1 MIDQL
6 RDWLA
11 GLAPRERNLVYA
23 AGGLA
28 IIALLYFMLVLPVT
42 TMAAKR
48 AARVEQKAA
57 DLAWMR
63 QVAPQVAAAAAA
75 GAAAGG
81 GGESLVVLVDRT
93 GREAGLGSALRD
105 QSPSG
110 DQGLRLRLEAA
121 SFDVLVVWLATLQQQ
136 HGVKVEAA
144 TIDATATP
152 GLVNASL
159 TLTHGA
165 TAGR

>member
-1 MIDQL
+1 MNDQL
-6 RDWLA
+6 RNWLA

-28 IIALLYFMLVLPVT
+28 IIALLYILLVLPIT
-42 TMAAKR
+42 TLAAKR
-48 AARVEQKAA
+48 AARVEQKTA

-75 GAAAGG
+75 GAAAGS
-81 GGESLVVLVDRT
+81 GESLVVLVDRT

-121 SFDVLVVWLATLQQQ
+121 SFDVLVVWLASLQQQ

-165 TAGR
+165 TAGP

>member
-1 MIDQL
+1 MNDQL
-6 RDWLA
+6 RNWLA

-28 IIALLYFMLVLPVT
+28 IIALLYILLVLPIT

-48 AARVEQKAA
+48 AARVEQKTA

-75 GAAAGG
+75 GAAAGS
-81 GGESLVVLVDRT
+81 GESLVVLVDRT

-121 SFDVLVVWLATLQQQ
+121 SFDVLVVWLASLQQQ
-136 HGVKVEAA
+136 HGVRVEAA

-165 TAGR
+165 TAGP

>member
-1 MIDQL
+1 MNEQL

-23 AGGLA
+23 AGGLV
-28 IIALLYFMLVLPVT
+28 IIALLYFVLVLPIT

-75 GAAAGG
+75 GAAAGS
-81 GGESLVVLVDRT
+81 GEWRVVLVDRT
-93 GREAGLGSALRD
+93 GREAGLGGALRD

-110 DQGLRLRLEAA
+110 DQGLRLRLAA
-121 SFDVLVVWLATLQQQ
+121 APFDVLVVWLASLQQQ
-136 HGVKVEAA
+136 YGGKVDAA
-144 TIDATATP
+144 TIDATAAP

-165 TAGR
+165 TAGP

>member
-1 MIDQL
+1 MMDQL

-23 AGGLA
+23 AGGLV
-28 IIALLYFMLVLPVT
+28 IVALLYFVLVLPVT

-48 AARVEQKAA
+48 AARVEQKTA

-63 QVAPQVAAAAAA
+63 QVAPQVTAAASGAA
-75 GAAAGG
+75 GS
-81 GGESLVVLVDRT
+81 GESLVVLVDRT

-121 SFDVLVVWLATLQQQ
+121 PFDVLVVWLASLQQQ
-136 HGVKVEAA
+136 YGVKVEAA
-144 TIDATATP
+144 TIDATAAP

-165 TAGR
+165 TAGP

>member
-1 MIDQL
+1 MNDQL
-6 RDWLA
+6 RNWLA

-28 IIALLYFMLVLPVT
+28 IIALLYILLVLPIT

-48 AARVEQKAA
+48 AARVEQKTA

-75 GAAAGG
+75 GAAAGN
-81 GGESLVVLVDRT
+81 GESLVVLVDRT
-93 GREAGLGSALRD
+93 GREAGLGGALRD

-121 SFDVLVVWLATLQQQ
+121 SFDVLVVWLASLQQQ

-165 TAGR
+165 TAGP

>member
-1 MIDQL
+1 MNDQL

-23 AGGLA
+23 AGGLV
-28 IIALLYFMLVLPVT
+28 IIALLYFVLVLPIT

-48 AARVEQKAA
+48 AARVEQKTA

-75 GAAAGG
+75 GAAAGS
-81 GGESLVVLVDRT
+81 GESLVVLVDRT

-121 SFDVLVVWLATLQQQ
+121 SFDVLVVWLVGIRTLPMPSA
-136 HGVKVEAA
+136 GEGAA
-144 TIDATATP
+144 A
-152 GLVNASL
+152 
-159 TLTHGA
+159 
-165 TAGR
+165 

>member
-1 MIDQL
+1 MNDQL
-6 RDWLA
+6 RNWLA

-28 IIALLYFMLVLPVT
+28 IIALLYLLLVLPIT

-48 AARVEQKAA
+48 AARVEQKTA

-75 GAAAGG
+75 GAAAGS
-81 GGESLVVLVDRT
+81 GESLVVLVDRT
-93 GREAGLGSALRD
+93 GREAGLGGALRD

-121 SFDVLVVWLATLQQQ
+121 SFDVLVVWLASLQQQ

-165 TAGR
+165 TAGP

>member
-1 MIDQL
+1 MNDQL

-23 AGGLA
+23 AGGLV
-28 IIALLYFMLVLPVT
+28 IIALLYFVLVLPIT

-48 AARVEQKAA
+48 AARVEQKTA

-75 GAAAGG
+75 GASAGS
-81 GGESLVVLVDRT
+81 GESLVVLVDRT
-93 GREAGLGSALRD
+93 GREAGLGGALRD

-121 SFDVLVVWLATLQQQ
+121 SFDVLVVWFASLQQQ

-165 TAGR
+165 TAGP

>member
-1 MIDQL
+1 MNDQL

-23 AGGLA
+23 AGGLV
-28 IIALLYFMLVLPVT
+28 IIALLYFALVLPIT
-42 TMAAKR
+42 TLAAKR
-48 AARVEQKAA
+48 AARVEQKTA

-75 GAAAGG
+75 GAAAGS
-81 GGESLVVLVDRT
+81 GESLVVLVDRT
-93 GREAGLGSALRD
+93 GREAGLGGALRD

-121 SFDVLVVWLATLQQQ
+121 SFDVLVVWLASLQQQ

-165 TAGR
+165 TAGP

>member
-1 MIDQL
+1 MNDQL
-6 RDWLA
+6 RNWLA

-23 AGGLA
+23 AGGLV
-28 IIALLYFMLVLPVT
+28 IIALLYFVLVLPIT

-48 AARVEQKAA
+48 AARVEQKTA

-75 GAAAGG
+75 GAAAGS
-81 GGESLVVLVDRT
+81 GESLVVLVDRT
-93 GREAGLGSALRD
+93 GREAGLGGALRD

-121 SFDVLVVWLATLQQQ
+121 SFDVLVVWLASLQQQ

-165 TAGR
+165 TAGP

>member
-1 MIDQL
+1 MDQL

-23 AGGLA
+23 AGGLV
-28 IIALLYFMLVLPVT
+28 IVALL
-42 TMAAKR
+42 
-48 AARVEQKAA
+48 
-57 DLAWMR
+57 
-63 QVAPQVAAAAAA
+63 AA
-75 GAAAGG
+75 GAAAGS
-81 GGESLVVLVDRT
+81 GESLVVLVDRT
-93 GREAGLGSALRD
+93 GREAGLGGALRD

-121 SFDVLVVWLATLQQQ
+121 PFDVLVVWLASLQQQ
-136 HGVKVEAA
+136 YGVKVDAA
-144 TIDATATP
+144 TIDATAAP

-165 TAGR
+165 TAGP

>member
-1 MIDQL
+1 MNDQL

-23 AGGLA
+23 AGSLV
-28 IIALLYFMLVLPVT
+28 IIAVLYFVLVLPIT

-48 AARVEQKAA
+48 AARVEQKTA

-75 GAAAGG
+75 GAVAGS
-81 GGESLVVLVDRT
+81 GESLVVLVDRT
-93 GREAGLGSALRD
+93 GREAGLGGALRD

-121 SFDVLVVWLATLQQQ
+121 PFDVLVVWLASLQQQ

-165 TAGR
+165 TAGP

>member
-1 MIDQL
+1 MNDQL

-28 IIALLYFMLVLPVT
+28 IIALLYFVLVLPIT

-48 AARVEQKAA
+48 AARVEQKTA

-75 GAAAGG
+75 GAAAGS
-81 GGESLVVLVDRT
+81 GESLVVLVDRT
-93 GREAGLGSALRD
+93 GREAGLGGALRD

-121 SFDVLVVWLATLQQQ
+121 SFDVLVVWLASLQQQ

-165 TAGR
+165 TAGP

>member
-1 MIDQL
+1 MNDQL
-6 RDWLA
+6 RNWLA

-28 IIALLYFMLVLPVT
+28 IIALLYLLLVLPIT

-48 AARVEQKAA
+48 AARVEQKTA

-75 GAAAGG
+75 GAADGS
-81 GGESLVVLVDRT
+81 GESLVVLVDRT
-93 GREAGLGSALRD
+93 GREAGLGGALRD

-121 SFDVLVVWLATLQQQ
+121 SFDVLVVWLASLQQQ

-165 TAGR
+165 TAGP

>member
-1 MIDQL
+1 MNDQL

-23 AGGLA
+23 AGGLV
-28 IIALLYFMLVLPVT
+28 IIALLYFVLVLPVT

-48 AARVEQKAA
+48 AARVEQKTA

-75 GAAAGG
+75 GAAAGSD
-81 GGESLVVLVDRT
+81 ESLVVLVDRT
-93 GREAGLGSALRD
+93 GREAGLGGALRD

-121 SFDVLVVWLATLQQQ
+121 SFDVLVVWLASLQQQ

-165 TAGR
+165 TAGP